1 MVVQPTRVSLVG
13 GLNPGRGEFLA
24 AAAAAAKSQPTR
36 IRTADQKLYVG
47 CVTIR
52 PPVVC

>member
-1 MVVQPTRVSLVG
+1 MVVQPTGASLVG
-13 GLNPGRGEFLA
+13 GSNPVRVNA

-36 IRTADQKLYVG
+36 IRTADRKLYVG

-52 PPVVC
+52 PAVVC